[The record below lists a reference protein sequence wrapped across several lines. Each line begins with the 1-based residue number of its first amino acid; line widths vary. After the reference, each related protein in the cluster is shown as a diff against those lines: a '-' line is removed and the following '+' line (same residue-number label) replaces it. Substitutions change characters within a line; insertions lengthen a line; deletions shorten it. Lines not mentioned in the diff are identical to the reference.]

1 MGLAWDLFGFYSC
14 RMQSPSQLLRAEQC
28 CPHLVM
34 QTRSCPHN
42 GQGLSGPLAGQL
54 TWEWAGT

>member
-1 MGLAWDLFGFYSC
+1 MGLAWDLFGFCSYRVVGPSIEGI
-14 RMQSPSQLLRAEQC
+14 QSPSQLLRAEQC

-42 GQGLSGPLAGQL
+42 RQGL
-54 TWEWAGT
+54 